1 MGEVLIATSGYSYDD
16 WKGVFYPEGLP
27 RSDYL
32 RYYALFF
39 PFVELNFSYYAMP
52 SRRNLESMAA
62 RTPAHFGFSIKA
74 HRSLTHEPGPG
85 WRDDAA
91 TFAKAAGALADAGK
105 LLAVLVQLPF
115 RFHHTPDNRSF
126 LAGLLDS
133 LRPLPLVVEF
143 RNDEW
148 HGERVL
154 AELDRRGVGL
164 AMVDRPDLPGL
175 PPLEDRVTGGLAYLR
190 FHGRNADAWWSGDAT
205 TRYDYLYSR
214 EELESAA
221 PRLRRMATQGQL
233 LVAFN
238 NHPSGHAVR
247 NANELKDIIS
257 PS

>member
-27 RSDYL
+27 RSEYL

-52 SRRNLESMAA
+52 TPRGLASMVN
-62 RTPAHFGFSIKA
+62 RTPSHFGFSIKA
-74 HRSLTHEPGPG
+74 HRSLTHEPGTH

-91 TFAKAAGALADAGK
+91 TFARAAWVLADAGK

-115 RFHHTPDNRSF
+115 RFHHTPENRTF
-126 LAGLLDS
+126 LASLLDA
-133 LRPLPLVVEF
+133 LAPLPRVVEF

-148 HGERVL
+148 NGERVL
-154 AELDRRGVGL
+154 SELDRRGVGL

-175 PPLEDRVTGGLAYLR
+175 PPLTDTVTGGLGYLR
-190 FHGRNADAWWSGDAT
+190 FHGRNADAWWTGDAAG
-205 TRYDYLYSR
+205 RYDYLYSR
-214 EELESAA
+214 AELESAA
-221 PRLRRMATQGQL
+221 PRLRRMAQQGRV

-238 NHPSGHAVR
+238 NHPSGYAVR
-247 NANELKDIIS
+247 NANELKDIFS

>member
-27 RSDYL
+27 KSDYL

-39 PFVELNFSYYAMP
+39 PFVELEFPHYAMP
-52 SRRNLESMAA
+52 TRKNLESMAA

-126 LAGLLDS
+126 LASLLDA
-133 LRPLPLVVEF
+133 LRPLPLIVEF

-148 HGERVL
+148 NGERVL
-154 AELDRRGVGL
+154 EELNRRGVGL
-164 AMVDRPDLPGL
+164 AMIDRPTCPVCLRSRTALPVGWHTCASMAAM
-175 PPLEDRVTGGLAYLR
+175 PTPGGP
-190 FHGRNADAWWSGDAT
+190 AT
-205 TRYDYLYSR
+205 RTRYDYLYSR
-214 EELESAA
+214 DELESAA
-221 PRLRRMATQGQL
+221 PRLRRMAKQGQL

-238 NHPSGHAVR
+238 NHPSGYAVR
-247 NANELKDIIS
+247 NANELKKIIS
-257 PS
+257 LW

>member
-27 RSDYL
+27 KSDYL

-52 SRRNLESMAA
+52 TRRNLESMAA

-85 WRDDAA
+85 WRDDTAA
-91 TFAKAAGALADAGK
+91 FVKAAGALADAGK

-126 LAGLLDS
+126 LAGLLDA

-175 PPLEDRVTGGLAYLR
+175 PLLEDRVTAGLAYLR
-190 FHGRNADAWWSGDAT
+190 FHGRNADTWWSGDAT

-221 PRLRRMATQGQL
+221 PRLRRMATQGRL

-247 NANELKDIIS
+247 NANELKKIIS
-257 PS
+257 LS